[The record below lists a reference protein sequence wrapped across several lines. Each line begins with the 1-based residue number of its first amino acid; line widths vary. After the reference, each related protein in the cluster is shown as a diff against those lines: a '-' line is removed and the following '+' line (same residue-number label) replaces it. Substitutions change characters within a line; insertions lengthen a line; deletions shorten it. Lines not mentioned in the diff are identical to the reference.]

1 MRTICVVDE
10 MDSSG
15 GIRSKNLHNGNNIP
29 TLIPKSRMNTQICP
43 DCGHQYDSSAAACP
57 DCGCPNDQRTPT
69 EPTAT
74 PQQPAAPTSGAQG
87 TAPQPV
93 APTTQVVPV
102 NFDLG
107 AHLSQFAT
115 YFYECALLGWHCL
128 SRRLCNFG
136 GRASRREYW
145 SYTLIIKP
153 CLVVASFI
161 ALYVGGLFSFL
172 LFLGGLIGNRH
183 YYMDDIGYGMAS
195 TFAGFGVLTAIG
207 VLFALILMLIFSLH
221 GLSVSV
227 RRMHDA
233 GKSGWWVL
241 VPFASFFLLFKK
253 SDEEW
258 NIYGE
263 PPADDI

>member
-1 MRTICVVDE
+1 MRAICVVDE

-15 GIRSKNLHNGNNIP
+15 GLRSKNLHNGNNIP
-29 TLIPKSRMNTQICP
+29 TLIPKSHMNTLFCP
-43 DCGHQYDSSAAACP
+43 DCGQPYDSSAAACP
-57 DCGCPNDQRTPT
+57 GCGCPNDQRTPT

-74 PQQPAAPTSGAQG
+74 PQQPATSTSCAQG
-87 TAPQPV
+87 AASPQPV
-93 APTTQVVPV
+93 ATTTQVVQI

-107 AHLSQFAT
+107 AHYAQKAT

-128 SRRLCNFG
+128 NRRFCNFSD
-136 GRASRREYW
+136 RASRREYW

-161 ALYVGGLFSFL
+161 ALYVGGLFAVLF
-172 LFLGGLIGNRH
+172 FLGRH
-183 YYMDDIGYGMAS
+183 YPNRYMDYVEHDVVSAW
-195 TFAGFGVLTAIG
+195 ANFGALTVFGAF
-207 VLFALILMLIFSLH
+207 FALILMLMVSLH

-241 VPFASFFLLFKK
+241 VPFANFFLLFKK

-263 PPADDI
+263 PPVDDI

>member
-74 PQQPAAPTSGAQG
+74 PQQPATPTPGTQ

-93 APTTQVVPV
+93 VAAPQVVQI

-107 AHLSQFAT
+107 AHLAQFAT
-115 YFYECALLGWHCL
+115 YFYGCALLGWHCL
-128 SRRLCNFG
+128 DRRFLNFSD
-136 GRASRREYW
+136 RASRREYW
-145 SYTLIIKP
+145 SYNLIIKP
-153 CLVVASFI
+153 CFATALFMAYIVGGIIFPFVVAGFGYHSSDISETFGALAVIGGFIAFI
-161 ALYVGGLFSFL
+161 AL
-172 LFLGGLIGNRH
+172 I
-183 YYMDDIGYGMAS
+183 
-195 TFAGFGVLTAIG
+195 
-207 VLFALILMLIFSLH
+207 LILIVSLH

-227 RRMHDA
+227 RRMHDV

-253 SDEEW
+253 GDEEW

-263 PPADDI
+263 PPVDDI

>member
-1 MRTICVVDE
+1 MRAICVVDE

-15 GIRSKNLHNGNNIP
+15 GLRSKNLHNGNNIP

-57 DCGCPNDQRTPT
+57 GCGCPNDQRTPA

-74 PQQPAAPTSGAQG
+74 PQQPATPTPG
-87 TAPQPV
+87 TQAAPQPV
-93 APTTQVVPV
+93 VAAPQVVQI

-107 AHLSQFAT
+107 AHLAQFAT
-115 YFYECALLGWHCL
+115 YFYGCALLGWHCL
-128 SRRLCNFG
+128 DRRFLNFSD
-136 GRASRREYW
+136 RASRREYW
-145 SYTLIIKP
+145 SYNLIIKP
-153 CLVVASFI
+153 CFAT
-161 ALYVGGLFSFL
+161 ALFMAYIVGGIIFPFVV
-172 LFLGGLIGNRH
+172 
-183 YYMDDIGYGMAS
+183 
-195 TFAGFGVLTAIG
+195 AGFGYHSSDISETFGALAVIG
-207 VLFALILMLIFSLH
+207 GFIAFIALILMLIVSLH

-227 RRMHDA
+227 RRMHDV

-253 SDEEW
+253 GDEEW

-263 PPADDI
+263 PPVDDI

>member
-1 MRTICVVDE
+1 MHAICVVDE

-15 GIRSKNLHNGNNIP
+15 GLRSKNLHNGNNIP
-29 TLIPKSRMNTQICP
+29 TLIPKSCMNTQICP
-43 DCGHQYDSSAAACP
+43 DCGQPYDSSAAACP
-57 DCGCPNDQRTPT
+57 GCGCPNDQRTPADQT
-69 EPTAT
+69 VST
-74 PQQPAAPTSGAQG
+74 QQPATSTSCAQG
-87 TAPQPV
+87 ATSPQPV
-93 APTTQVVPV
+93 APTTQVLQI

-107 AHLSQFAT
+107 AHLAQFAT
-115 YFYECALLGWHCL
+115 YFYGCALLGWHCL
-128 SRRLCNFG
+128 SRRFCNFG

-161 ALYVGGLFSFL
+161 ALYVGGLFSVLF
-172 LFLGGLIGNRH
+172 FLGRH
-183 YYMDDIGYGMAS
+183 YPNRYMDYVEHDVVSAWADFGAL
-195 TFAGFGVLTAIG
+195 TVFGVF
-207 VLFALILMLIFSLH
+207 FALILMLMVSLH

-263 PPADDI
+263 PPVDDI

>member
-74 PQQPAAPTSGAQG
+74 PQQPATPTPGTQ

-93 APTTQVVPV
+93 VAAPQVVQI

-107 AHLSQFAT
+107 AHLAQFAT
-115 YFYECALLGWHCL
+115 YFYGCALLGWHCL
-128 SRRLCNFG
+128 DRRFLNFSD
-136 GRASRREYW
+136 RASRREYW
-145 SYTLIIKP
+145 SYNLIIKP
-153 CLVVASFI
+153 CFATALFMAYIVGGIIFPFVVAGFGYHSSDISETFGALAVIGGFIAFI
-161 ALYVGGLFSFL
+161 AL
-172 LFLGGLIGNRH
+172 I
-183 YYMDDIGYGMAS
+183 
-195 TFAGFGVLTAIG
+195 
-207 VLFALILMLIFSLH
+207 LILIVSLH

-253 SDEEW
+253 GDEEW

-263 PPADDI
+263 PPVDDI

>member
-29 TLIPKSRMNTQICP
+29 TLIPKSHMNTLFCP
-43 DCGHQYDSSAAACP
+43 DCGQPYDSSAAACP

-69 EPTAT
+69 EQTVT
-74 PQQPAAPTSGAQG
+74 PQQPATSTPG
-87 TAPQPV
+87 TQAAPQPV
-93 APTTQVVPV
+93 VAAPQVVQI

-107 AHLSQFAT
+107 AHLAQFAT
-115 YFYECALLGWHCL
+115 YFYGCALLGWHCL
-128 SRRLCNFG
+128 SRRFCYFG

-153 CLVVASFI
+153 CFAAALFI
-161 ALYVGGLFSFL
+161 PYIVGGIIFPFVV
-172 LFLGGLIGNRH
+172 R
-183 YYMDDIGYGMAS
+183 
-195 TFAGFGVLTAIG
+195 GFGYEVYEMVFKSIDGLALLG
-207 VLFALILMLIFSLH
+207 VLFALILMLIVSLH

-227 RRMHDA
+227 RRMHDV

-253 SDEEW
+253 GDEEW

-263 PPADDI
+263 PPVDDI

>member
-1 MRTICVVDE
+1 MRAICVVDE

-15 GIRSKNLHNGNNIP
+15 GLRSKNLHNGNNIP

-43 DCGHQYDSSAAACP
+43 DCGQPYDSSAAACP
-57 DCGCPNDQRTPT
+57 DCGCPNDQRTPA

-74 PQQPAAPTSGAQG
+74 PQQPATSTSCAQG
-87 TAPQPV
+87 AASPQPV
-93 APTTQVVPV
+93 ATTTQVVQV

-145 SYTLIIKP
+145 SYNLIITP
-153 CLVVASFI
+153 CLVLASFI
-161 ALYVGGLFSFL
+161 ALSGGGFIILFR
-172 LFLGGLIGNRH
+172 LISHLCTGYIYPD
-183 YYMDDIGYGMAS
+183 YYEYGMANP
-195 TFAGFGVLTAIG
+195 FAGVC
-207 VLFALILMLIFSLH
+207 LFLVPVTLMLMLIVSLH

-253 SDEEW
+253 GDEEW

-263 PPADDI
+263 PPVDDI

>member
-15 GIRSKNLHNGNNIP
+15 GLRSKNLHNGNNIP

-43 DCGHQYDSSAAACP
+43 DCGQPYDSSAAACP
-57 DCGCPNDQRTPT
+57 GCGCPNDQRTPA
-69 EPTAT
+69 EPTVST
-74 PQQPAAPTSGAQG
+74 QQPATSTSCAQG
-87 TAPQPV
+87 SASPQPV
-93 APTTQVVPV
+93 AAPTQVVAV

-107 AHLSQFAT
+107 AHYAQKAT

-128 SRRLCNFG
+128 SRRFCNFSD
-136 GRASRREYW
+136 RASRREYW

-161 ALYVGGLFSFL
+161 ASFVGTFIGALVLAYGFSS
-172 LFLGGLIGNRH
+172 
-183 YYMDDIGYGMAS
+183 YYYGSEIAI
-195 TFAGFGVLTAIG
+195 AWGF
-207 VLFALILMLIFSLH
+207 FALILMLIVSLH

-227 RRMHDA
+227 RRMHDV

-241 VPFASFFLLFKK
+241 VPFANFFLLFKK

-263 PPADDI
+263 PPVDDI

>member
-1 MRTICVVDE
+1 MRAICVVDE

-15 GIRSKNLHNGNNIP
+15 GLRSKNLHNGNNIP

-43 DCGHQYDSSAAACP
+43 DCGQPYDSSAAACP
-57 DCGCPNDQRTPT
+57 GCGCPNDQRTPT

-74 PQQPAAPTSGAQG
+74 PQQPATSTSCAQG
-87 TAPQPV
+87 AASPQPV
-93 APTTQVVPV
+93 AAPTQVVQI

-128 SRRLCNFG
+128 DRRFCNFSD
-136 GRASRREYW
+136 RASRREYW
-145 SYTLIIKP
+145 SYTLIINP

-161 ALYVGGLFSFL
+161 ASFVGTFIGALVLAYGFSS
-172 LFLGGLIGNRH
+172 
-183 YYMDDIGYGMAS
+183 YYYGYEIA
-195 TFAGFGVLTAIG
+195 TAWGF
-207 VLFALILMLIFSLH
+207 FALILMLIFSLH

-227 RRMHDA
+227 RRMHDV

-241 VPFASFFLLFKK
+241 VPFANFFLLFKK

-263 PPADDI
+263 PPVDDI

>member
-15 GIRSKNLHNGNNIP
+15 GLRSKNLHNGNNIP

-74 PQQPAAPTSGAQG
+74 PQQPATPTPGTQ

-93 APTTQVVPV
+93 VAAPQVVQI

-107 AHLSQFAT
+107 AHLAQFAT
-115 YFYECALLGWHCL
+115 YFYGCALLGWHCL
-128 SRRLCNFG
+128 DRRFLNFSD
-136 GRASRREYW
+136 RASRREYW
-145 SYTLIIKP
+145 SYNLIIKP
-153 CLVVASFI
+153 CFATALFMAYIVGGIIFPFVVAGFGYHSSDISETFGALAVIGGFIAFI
-161 ALYVGGLFSFL
+161 AL
-172 LFLGGLIGNRH
+172 I
-183 YYMDDIGYGMAS
+183 
-195 TFAGFGVLTAIG
+195 
-207 VLFALILMLIFSLH
+207 LILIVSLH

-227 RRMHDA
+227 RRMHDV

-253 SDEEW
+253 GDEEW

-263 PPADDI
+263 PPVDDI

>member
-15 GIRSKNLHNGNNIP
+15 GLRSKNLHNGNNIP

-43 DCGHQYDSSAAACP
+43 DCGQPYDSSAAACP
-57 DCGCPNDQRTPT
+57 GCGCPNDQRTLA
-69 EPTAT
+69 EPSVST
-74 PQQPAAPTSGAQG
+74 QQPATPTPDTQ

-93 APTTQVVPV
+93 AAPTQVVAV

-107 AHLSQFAT
+107 AHLAQFAT
-115 YFYECALLGWHCL
+115 YFYGCALLGWHCL
-128 SRRLCNFG
+128 SRRFCNFG

-161 ALYVGGLFSFL
+161 ALYVGGLFAVLF
-172 LFLGGLIGNRH
+172 FLGRH
-183 YYMDDIGYGMAS
+183 YPNRYMDYVEHDVVSAWADFGAL
-195 TFAGFGVLTAIG
+195 TVFGVF
-207 VLFALILMLIFSLH
+207 FALILMLMVSLH

-241 VPFASFFLLFKK
+241 VPFANFFLLFKK

-263 PPADDI
+263 PPVDDI

>member
-1 MRTICVVDE
+1 MRAICVVDE
-10 MDSSG
+10 MDSFG
-15 GIRSKNLHNGNNIP
+15 GLRPKNLHNGNNIP
-29 TLIPKSRMNTQICP
+29 TLIPKSRMNTLFCP

-57 DCGCPNDQRTPT
+57 DCGCPNDQRSPADPT
-69 EPTAT
+69 VST
-74 PQQPAAPTSGAQG
+74 QQPATPTPGAQ

-93 APTTQVVPV
+93 AAPTQVVQI

-107 AHLSQFAT
+107 AHYAQKAT

-128 SRRLCNFG
+128 NRRFCNFSD
-136 GRASRREYW
+136 RASRREYW

-161 ALYVGGLFSFL
+161 LYVGGLISGFYFL
-172 LFLGGLIGNRH
+172 DSLIGYHH
-183 YYMDDIGYGMAS
+183 YYYPDYAGYGVGSA
-195 TFAGFGVLTAIG
+195 FARLGVLTGA
-207 VLFALILMLIFSLH
+207 VALILILIVSLH

-227 RRMHDA
+227 RRMHDV

-253 SDEEW
+253 GDEEW

-263 PPADDI
+263 PPVDDI

>member
-74 PQQPAAPTSGAQG
+74 PQQPATSTPGKQ

-93 APTTQVVPV
+93 AAAPQVVQI

-107 AHLSQFAT
+107 AHLAQFAT
-115 YFYECALLGWHCL
+115 YFYGCALLGWHCL
-128 SRRLCNFG
+128 DRRFLNFSD
-136 GRASRREYW
+136 RASRREYW
-145 SYTLIIKP
+145 SYNLIIKP
-153 CLVVASFI
+153 CFATALFMAYIVGGIIFPFVVAGFGYHSSDISETFGALAVIGGFIAFI
-161 ALYVGGLFSFL
+161 AL
-172 LFLGGLIGNRH
+172 I
-183 YYMDDIGYGMAS
+183 
-195 TFAGFGVLTAIG
+195 
-207 VLFALILMLIFSLH
+207 LILIVSLH

-227 RRMHDA
+227 RRMHDV

-253 SDEEW
+253 GDEEW

-263 PPADDI
+263 PPVDDI

>member
-1 MRTICVVDE
+1 MRAICVVDE

-15 GIRSKNLHNGNNIP
+15 GLRSKNLHNGNNIP

-43 DCGHQYDSSAAACP
+43 DCGQPYDSSAAACP
-57 DCGCPNDQRTPT
+57 GCGCPNDQRTPA

-74 PQQPAAPTSGAQG
+74 PQQPATPTPGTQ

-93 APTTQVVPV
+93 AAPTQVVPV

-128 SRRLCNFG
+128 NRRFCNFSD
-136 GRASRREYW
+136 RASRREYW

-161 ALYVGGLFSFL
+161 ASFVGTFIGALVLAYGFSS
-172 LFLGGLIGNRH
+172 
-183 YYMDDIGYGMAS
+183 YYYGSEIAIVY
-195 TFAGFGVLTAIG
+195 GF
-207 VLFALILMLIFSLH
+207 FALILLTLMLMVSLH

-233 GKSGWWVL
+233 GKSGWGGL
-241 VPFASFFLLFKK
+241 VPVARFFLLVKK
-253 SDEEW
+253 GDEEW

-263 PPADDI
+263 PPVDDF

>member
-15 GIRSKNLHNGNNIP
+15 GLRSKNLHNGNNIP

-43 DCGHQYDSSAAACP
+43 DCGQPYDSSAAACP
-57 DCGCPNDQRTPT
+57 GCGCPNDQRTPA

-74 PQQPAAPTSGAQG
+74 PQQPATSTSCAQG
-87 TAPQPV
+87 AASPQPV
-93 APTTQVVPV
+93 AATTQVVQV

-107 AHLSQFAT
+107 AHLAQFAT
-115 YFYECALLGWHCL
+115 YFYGCALLGWHCL
-128 SRRLCNFG
+128 SRRFCNFG

-161 ALYVGGLFSFL
+161 ASFVGTFIGALVLAYGFSS
-172 LFLGGLIGNRH
+172 
-183 YYMDDIGYGMAS
+183 YYYGSEIAI
-195 TFAGFGVLTAIG
+195 AWGF
-207 VLFALILMLIFSLH
+207 FALILMLIVSLH

-227 RRMHDA
+227 RRMHDV

-241 VPFASFFLLFKK
+241 VPFANFFLLFKK

-263 PPADDI
+263 PPVDDI